1 MIFFLEVGLVLIFS
15 FFHEG
20 TIVNELFPLLG
31 KTVNISYERTF
42 SAELF
47 LLRGKNK
54 KHLNKNQ
61 ANKQQENLSSCKVV
75 LAQAAA
81 VRPLHHFSSQIL
93 LLCDGGPLA
102 EGTDRQCATREF

>member
-1 MIFFLEVGLVLIFS
+1 MIFFLQVGLILTFS
-15 FFHEG
+15 FSHEG
-20 TIVNELFPLLG
+20 TIINELFPLLG
-31 KTVNISYERTF
+31 KTVNISYEGTF

-61 ANKQQENLSSCKVV
+61 ANKQQENLSSCKTE

-81 VRPLHHFSSQIL
+81 VRPPHHFSSQMP
-93 LLCDGGPLA
+93 LLCDSGPLA
-102 EGTDRQCATREF
+102 EGTDRQCATRES